1 MTVTTAMASAQT
13 GSEAP
18 ACTGTTGYAGSFGGR
33 RTFLWRP
40 DWLESR
46 KADFDAGGRAEPAF
60 VALLARANTALDA
73 PAYTVTDKLQK
84 PASGDPHDYLSIGP
98 YWWPDP
104 ARPNGLPYVRRDGQ
118 VNPERASNAFD
129 VTDLSN
135 LSADVHS
142 LGLAYYFTADE
153 RYARKAATLLRVWFL
168 DPTTRMNPNLNHAQ
182 AVPGRFSGRAEGVI
196 DAARLVPVV
205 ESIGLLSVSPA
216 LSDLEQ
222 IGLRTWFEDLV
233 DWMAT
238 SPIGL
243 EERAA
248 ENNHGIYYDMLISQ
262 FALFAGRDDIARNI
276 TAAFGQRRIDAQFA
290 ADGSL
295 PRELVRTRS
304 LHYSTWTLAA
314 VFNVADLARCVGVD
328 LWRYEGPEGQS
339 LRVATDFLAPY
350 AGRTGDWPW
359 PEIDKDQ
366 TLHLHE
372 VLNRAAWAWQDPSHI
387 RAADTYARKHAS
399 DPLTLR
405 LTRFNTLKRRSADG
419 TPE

>member
-1 MTVTTAMASAQT
+1 MALGMTLLASMASART
-13 GSEAP
+13 TTSGPVCA
-18 ACTGTTGYAGSFGGR
+18 GTAGYAESFDGR

-46 KADFDAGGRAEPAF
+46 KADFDAGGRLEPAF
-60 VALLARANTALDA
+60 VALLAKADAALDA
-73 PAYTVTDKLQK
+73 PAYTVTDKSMK
-84 PASGDPHDYLSIGP
+84 PASGDPHDYLSMGP

-104 ARPNGLPYVRRDGQ
+104 DQPGGLPYVRRDGQ
-118 VNPERASNAFD
+118 VNPERATNAFD

-135 LSADVHS
+135 LSTDVHS
-142 LGLAYYFTADE
+142 LALAYYFTSDE
-153 RYARKAATLLRVWFL
+153 RYARKAVALLRVWFL
-168 DPTTRMNPNLNHAQ
+168 DPATRMNPNLNHAQ

-216 LSDLEQ
+216 LSGEHHA
-222 IGLRTWFEDLV
+222 GLQTWFEDLV

-238 SPIGL
+238 SRIGL

-248 ENNHGIYYDMLISQ
+248 ENNHGIYYDLLISH
-262 FALFAGRDDIARNI
+262 FALFAGRDDIAR
-276 TAAFGQRRIDAQFA
+276 TVTSEFGPRRIDAQFA

-295 PRELVRTRS
+295 PRELTRTRS

-314 VFNVADLARCVGVD
+314 AFNVADLGRCVGVD
-328 LWRYEGPEGQS
+328 LWSHAGPRGQS
-339 LRVATDFLAPY
+339 LRAATDFLVPY

-359 PEIDKDQ
+359 VEMDKDE
-366 TLHLHE
+366 TLSLYE
-372 VLNRAAWAWQDPSHI
+372 VLSRAAWAWQEPAYS
-387 RAADTYARKHAS
+387 RAAAIYDRKHTA

-405 LTRFNTLKRRSADG
+405 LIRFSSG
-419 TPE
+419 G